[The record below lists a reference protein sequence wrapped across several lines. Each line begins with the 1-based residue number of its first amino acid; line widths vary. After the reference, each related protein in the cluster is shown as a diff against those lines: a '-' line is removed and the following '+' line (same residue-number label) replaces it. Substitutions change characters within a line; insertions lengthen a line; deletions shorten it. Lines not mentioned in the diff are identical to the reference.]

1 MPRRALPGLG
11 RDRLLD
17 GSKALASLVVGLL
30 VLAGCGGSDGETQ
43 TVTVRQTVEPLEA
56 KTVKDLEGNRCK
68 ADETKFGRCPSS
80 PDYGKTMVAARKAK
94 AARAKVKAERA
105 AAEKAEAQRVAA
117 EEAAA
122 AAEAER
128 QANAWKQDFTE
139 YSDGIA
145 YKWES
150 GCDNSY
156 TSCYGMRLV
165 TRDGCDSLFVTLQI
179 QDSAG
184 NAIGT
189 AIDSATKL
197 APGQV
202 ALLDFSVLE
211 ENASSAKIAEVNCY

>member
-1 MPRRALPGLG
+1 
-11 RDRLLD
+11 LLD

-117 EEAAA
+117 AEKAEAQRVAAEEAAA

-189 AIDSATKL
+189 AIDTATKL
-197 APGQV
+197 APSQV